1 MVLNTVGSITGL
13 SCRCMHDDVRG
24 PRPRVAIY
32 WHARAKRTLVRLRD
46 RMSYGLQTQAHTISN
61 PNKMHQCGHKHAL
74 KEKHHHFRCSIC
86 YFNLLDRANLQIRSH
101 RIFEYWNGKVS
112 FYFHQIHHKCKMYL
126 GVRTELQGHYAPK
139 FSHAHIHVRYLKVK
153 HDDLRTRSMRVRLG
167 PSIRGCCD
175 KRVTMFNTR
184 VGIHDVL
191 FAFVY

>member
-13 SCRCMHDDVRG
+13 SWRCMHDDVRG

-112 FYFHQIHHKCKMYL
+112 FYFHQIHQINVRCTL
-126 GVRTELQGHYAPK
+126 GSVPNFRVIMLPN
-139 FSHAHIHVRYLKVK
+139 FRMRI
-153 HDDLRTRSMRVRLG
+153 SMFDISKSNTMISG
-167 PSIRGCCD
+167 RGVC
-175 KRVTMFNTR
+175 VS
-184 VGIHDVL
+184 G
-191 FAFVY
+191 

>member
-126 GVRTELQGHYAPK
+126 GVRTELQIRKDILAWPTGNFFLDLWAVELPIVTAVSL
-139 FSHAHIHVRYLKVK
+139 FHIIASTLLGTTRRPQILVSLFT
-153 HDDLRTRSMRVRLG
+153 LR
-167 PSIRGCCD
+167 
-175 KRVTMFNTR
+175 
-184 VGIHDVL
+184 
-191 FAFVY
+191 